1 MPQPETSKLYGNW
14 NALFIGPNPQT
25 SRDLTPFLS
34 RFLPT
39 FSKKEIEGYPARH
52 QISELFSSQT
62 VNLCF
67 VDVASDQERAL
78 SLIPDVLRVEPKLPI
93 IALLAGNDPQ
103 LILRCLRQGATE
115 FLLQPFTEEQVGEA
129 LRKIAK
135 TNVANNRGGK
145 APGKVYAV
153 MPAKGGCGATTVAC
167 NLAYQWKRLGAK
179 QVLLADLD
187 PLSGTLSFVLK
198 LKSAYSFMDALQR
211 SGEIDADLWR
221 SMVNARQGVD
231 VLLAP
236 EVMIEGANELADC
249 GPIVEYARSVYD
261 VMFLDTNGVYG
272 EWNLSQAHRSD
283 EILLVATN
291 ELTSLQAVQRSL
303 SYLDAN
309 GVGRWK
315 VRLLVNR
322 YDRHMGLSREVIST
336 ALHMDIDYLLP
347 SDYESIQKSLM
358 EGKPIPPA
366 SSFGKALIGLS
377 DKLAGREES
386 AKKGSSLSSLRSLF
400 SRTSS

>member
-1 MPQPETSKLYGNW
+1 MPQPETTKLYGNW
-14 NALFIGPNPQT
+14 NALFIGPNPQIT
-25 SRDLTPFLS
+25 RDLSPLLS

-39 FSKKEIEGYPARH
+39 FTKQEFDSYPARH
-52 QISELFSSQT
+52 QIAEFFGAQP

-67 VDVASDQERAL
+67 VDVASDLERAF
-78 SLIPDVLRVEPKLPI
+78 SVIPDILRIEPKLAI
-93 IALLAGNDPQ
+93 IAVLAGNDPQ
-103 LILRCLRQGATE
+103 LVLSCLRHGATD
-115 FLLQPFTEEQVGEA
+115 FLLQPFTEDQVGA
-129 LRKIAK
+129 TLRKIAK
-135 TNVANNRGGK
+135 TNVTNRGGK
-145 APGKVYAV
+145 SPGKVYAI

-179 QVLLADLD
+179 TVLLADLD
-187 PLSGTLSFVLK
+187 PLAGTLSFVLK

-221 SMVNARQGVD
+221 TMVNPRQGVD
-231 VLLAP
+231 VMLAP
-236 EVMIEGANELADC
+236 EVMIEGANELADS

-261 VMFLDTNGVYG
+261 IVLLDTNGVYG
-272 EWNLSQAHRSD
+272 EWNLSHAHRCD

-315 VRLLVNR
+315 VRLVVNR
-322 YDRHMGLSREVIST
+322 YDRHMGLSRDVIST

-358 EGKPIPPA
+358 EGKPIPPS

-386 AKKGSSLSSLRSLF
+386 TKKGSSLSGLRSLF

>member
-1 MPQPETSKLYGNW
+1 MPQPETTKLYGNW
-14 NALFIGPNPQT
+14 NALFIGPNPLI
-25 SRDLTPFLS
+25 SRELASLLS

-39 FSKKEIEGYPARH
+39 FAKQEVNHYPSRH
-52 QISELFSSQT
+52 QLNDLFGGPA

-67 VDVASDQERAL
+67 VDIASDPERGLA
-78 SLIPDVLRVEPKLPI
+78 LIPEMQRIEPKLPM
-93 IALLAGNDPQ
+93 IAVLADNDPQ
-103 LILRCLRQGATE
+103 LILRCLRQGATD
-115 FLLQPFTEEQVGEA
+115 FLLQPFTEDQVGAA

-135 TNVANNRGGK
+135 TNTTNRGGK
-145 APGKVYAV
+145 SPGKVYAI

-187 PLSGTLSFVLK
+187 PLAGTLSFVLK

-211 SGEIDADLWR
+211 SSEIDGDLWR
-221 SMVNARQGVD
+221 TMVSARQGVD
-231 VLLAP
+231 VMLSP
-236 EVMIEGANELADC
+236 EVMIEGANELADS

-261 VMFLDTNGVYG
+261 IVLLDTNGVYG
-272 EWNLSQAHRSD
+272 DWNLSHAHRCD

-291 ELTSLQAVQRSL
+291 ELTSLQAVQRAL
-303 SYLDAN
+303 SYLEAN

-315 VRLLVNR
+315 VRLVVNR
-322 YDRHMGLSREVIST
+322 YDRHMGLSRDVIST

-358 EGKPIPPA
+358 EGKPIPPS

-386 AKKGSSLSSLRSLF
+386 AKKGSSLSGLRSLF